1 MTFPQGDPW
10 GPPTPPPEPAIPGSS
25 TPGSPTAIGPVI
37 AEISEIQVTSTVV
50 RTPVGDLPLAGSRWQ
65 VADHWVS
72 QRRTPTW
79 AKIVAFVGICPTG
92 FLSLLLLLV
101 KETVPLGTMHVT
113 VTSGS
118 HQYVARITL
127 HSENDVSTI
136 NQQVNY
142 VRSLA
147 AL

>member
-10 GPPTPPPEPAIPGSS
+10 GPPTPPPEPA
-25 TPGSPTAIGPVI
+25 TPGSPMAAAGPVI
-37 AEISEIQVTSTVV
+37 VEIAEIQITSTLV

-65 VADHWVS
+65 VADHWIS

-79 AKIVAFVGICPTG
+79 AKIVAFVGMCPTA

-101 KETVPLGTMHVT
+101 KETVPQGTMHVT
-113 VTSGS
+113 VTSGP

-127 HSENDVSTI
+127 HTENDVATL

>member
-10 GPPTPPPEPAIPGSS
+10 GSPTPPPEPESRDLTVPAA
-25 TPGSPTAIGPVI
+25 TGPVI
-37 AEISEIQVTSTVV
+37 VEIAEIQVTSTSV
-50 RTPVGDLPLAGSRWQ
+50 RTPVGDLPLAGSRWL
-65 VADHWVS
+65 VTDHWIS

-79 AKIVAFVGICPTG
+79 AKAVAFLGVCFTG
-92 FLSLLLLLV
+92 GLSLLLLLY
-101 KETVPLGTMHVT
+101 KEAIPQGNVHVT
-113 VTSGS
+113 VTSGP
-118 HQYVARITL
+118 HQYVSRITIR
-127 HSENDVSTI
+127 HEDDVHTI

>member
-10 GPPTPPPEPAIPGSS
+10 GSPTPEPATPASPAPGA
-25 TPGSPTAIGPVI
+25 PTATGPVI
-37 AEISEIQVTSTVV
+37 AEIAEIQVTSTLV
-50 RTPVGDLPLAGSRWQ
+50 RTPVGDLPLAGSHWQ
-65 VADHWVS
+65 VSDHWIS

-79 AKIVAFVGICPTG
+79 AKIVAFAGICPTG

-101 KETVPLGTMHVT
+101 KETVPQGTMHVT
-113 VTSGS
+113 VTSGP

-127 HSENDVSTI
+127 RSENDVATI